1 MKLDEMRRG
10 SMTSEDAIFSQLFQ
24 CLPPCD
30 AVIGP
35 GDDCA
40 ALPLSDGQLLLVAV
54 DQVVGNR
61 HFVLAGA
68 GATPPEM
75 AGRKL
80 LARNLSDIAAMGGVP
95 SHCLVAVALAP
106 PQLEGEWLMR
116 FYQGIIDEGRLW
128 NVAMIGGDLA
138 RTPQDAVASLT
149 VLGRVSASTVCQR
162 RGARLGDLLFA
173 TGEFGSS
180 LPTGHHLSFK
190 PRLEEGRW
198 LANNC
203 RIRAMMDVSDGLA
216 IDGNRLAAAAG
227 LGLRLNTTA
236 IPRRT
241 AETTLA
247 AALYDGEDYELIFA
261 VSPEQAESLR
271 GAWPFPVRL
280 SCIGE
285 FTAVS
290 GLTDETGRRLS
301 LSQAWDHLLQ
311 P

>member
-1 MKLDEMRRG
+1 
-10 SMTSEDAIFSQLFQ
+10 MTSEDAIFSKLFQ
-24 CLPPCD
+24 CLPPSD

-61 HFVLAGA
+61 HFILAGA
-68 GATPPEM
+68 AATAPEM

-80 LARNLSDIAAMGGVP
+80 LARNLSDIAAMGGIP
-95 SHCLVAVALAP
+95 SHCLVAVALGAT
-106 PQLEGEWLMR
+106 QLEGDWLMR
-116 FYQGIIDEGRLW
+116 FYQGIVDEGRLW
-128 NVAMIGGDLA
+128 DVAMIGGDLA

-149 VLGRVSASTVCQR
+149 ILGHVAASAVCR
-162 RGARLGDLLFA
+162 RSGARPGDLLLA

-190 PRLEEGRW
+190 PRLREGGW
-198 LANNC
+198 LAKG
-203 RIRAMMDVSDGLA
+203 RQVRAMMDVSDGLA

-227 LGLRLNTTA
+227 LGLRLDTAA
-236 IPRRT
+236 IPCRT
-241 AETTLA
+241 AETTLQ

-261 VSPEQAESLR
+261 VPPEQADSLC
-271 GAWPFPVRL
+271 GAWPFPTRL
-280 SCIGE
+280 TRIGE
-285 FTAVS
+285 FTAVA
-290 GLTDETGRRLS
+290 GLTDETGRPLS